1 MQRPSKIG
9 RYPVQSLL
17 GTGAFAVV
25 WLAEDERLH
34 DRVAIKVLAENW
46 AERLD
51 VRQRFE
57 QEARVL
63 RRTRS
68 HRVVEVFDV
77 DELPDGRPYFV
88 MTYADGGSLADL
100 LADGPLPVEQALR
113 HGVELALG
121 VEDLHLA
128 GVLHRDIKP
137 SNVLFRTDPGGARL
151 LIADLGLSREL
162 ALGSRFTLPVG
173 TAGYMAPEQQDP
185 DHVLDERA
193 DVHGAAA
200 TIYHALTGR
209 PPRSPA
215 AAPSTLR
222 PGLPAATDAVLL
234 RALSTDPADRWPTAA
249 AFAAALDGLLT
260 TSAARRRFPAVLV
273 AALAAVLVLAAFT
286 AFEWLPPPH
295 SPGAQRT
302 VIAQRTTTGSVP
314 TAASAE
320 MSSSLTSPSPYLD
333 APVIPPVGQDIPTD
347 TTTPDHSPPTSTAT
361 APVPPQPTSKPK
373 SGGPNCL
380 HDQGNGSYVATEH
393 VTDRS
398 GTTAIGV
405 IQTCKDGAQRYW
417 AYLVLYDPLPEGSWA
432 NAHLERWTD
441 GTYNALFTCKATAH
455 GASGHIRPGGVRCW
469 SPKVDGV
476 DTIKTFVTSAKVCR
490 GAVDDTSDCFGVG
503 QNPRRR

>member
-1 MQRPSKIG
+1 MSVQRPSKIG

-68 HRVVEVFDV
+68 HRVVEVFDI

-88 MTYADGGSLADL
+88 MTYADGGSLAER

-113 HGVELALG
+113 YGVELALG
-121 VEDLHLA
+121 VEDLHRA

-137 SNVLFRTDPGGARL
+137 SNVLFHTDPGGTRL

-162 ALGSRFTLPVG
+162 ALGSRFTLPAG

-185 DHVLDERA
+185 EHVLDERA
-193 DVHGAAA
+193 DVHGVAA

-209 PPRSPA
+209 PPRTPA
-215 AAPSTLR
+215 APPSTLR
-222 PGLPAATDAVLL
+222 PGLPADIDAVLL
-234 RALSTDPADRWPTAA
+234 GALSADPADRWPTAA

-273 AALAAVLVLAAFT
+273 AALAAVLVLAGFAAFK
-286 AFEWLPPPH
+286 WLPPQH
-295 SPGAQRT
+295 LSPDTAQS
-302 VIAQRTTTGSVP
+302 ITTASVP
-314 TAASAE
+314 KAAVSLEVSGSPAP
-320 MSSSLTSPSPYLD
+320 SSPRLD
-333 APVIPPVGQDIPTD
+333 ASVIPSVGQEIRAD
-347 TTTPDHSPPTSTAT
+347 TTTANQPSTSTPT
-361 APVPPQPTSKPK
+361 APVPPQPTSKPR

-380 HDQGNGSYVATEH
+380 HDQGNGSYVTTTH
-393 VTDRS
+393 VTDLS
-398 GTTAIGV
+398 GKTAIGV
-405 IQTCKDGAQRYW
+405 IQTCKDGAQKYW

-432 NAHLERWTD
+432 NAYLERWTGD
-441 GTYNALFTCKATAH
+441 TYNALFTCKATAN
-455 GASGHIRPGGVRCW
+455 GASGHIKPGGLRCW

-476 DTIKTFVTSAKVCR
+476 DAGKTFLTSAKVCR
-490 GAVDDTSDCFGVG
+490 GPVDDTSDCSGVG
-503 QNPRRR
+503 QTPRRR